1 MSLDVKAESVAASCL
16 GHCHCRG
23 RYRICDELWIQTRQ
37 ASSLHKTLDDIK
49 ALIAQIYRWIVRH
62 GAEHISVVLS
72 LVARNNRTMEL
83 SYLVVPNLCCELV
96 LLAILLMPPVRFP
109 NAGMLFRLSNTW
121 GYSIGS
127 PYLWVVEILQP
138 LCAVYVYRYSRPTA
152 VSSESW
158 TAKTLSASSSTRPV
172 WSSLKVREPVYTG
185 LWGNTVMLNDVTIVS
200 HDRRTGMVRF
210 NMLSSLSQFNFSRAL
225 MLNADVF
232 GLSADHMHDDAC
244 SLFVVAGPWPDSIN
258 LNTETL
264 PDGLRPTR
272 LQYRTEHH
280 PWIDLLPVAQLRNNI
295 LERSVDSYDEEGLCR
310 AFTGRGHG
318 QGPGVIV
325 WREPWDPSGWEVT
338 AEFAR
343 SWGWVISGC
352 FDLFRSTNMWRS
364 QRGERPLFRSQ

>member
-1 MSLDVKAESVAASCL
+1 MSESTSLDYQLLLQSGVIGDKDNWSGVADSVK
-16 GHCHCRG
+16 RKKIQN
-23 RYRICDELWIQTRQ
+23 RINQR
-37 ASSLHKTLDDIK
+37 SHRK
-49 ALIAQIYRWIVRH
+49 
-62 GAEHISVVLS
+62 
-72 LVARNNRTMEL
+72 LVAIYKRSCDVSSCVNIC
-83 SYLVVPNLCCELV
+83 LVGARQRQKP
-96 LLAILLMPPVRFP
+96 
-109 NAGMLFRLSNTW
+109 
-121 GYSIGS
+121 S
-127 PYLWVVEILQP
+127 PSALDP
-138 LCAVYVYRYSRPTA
+138 STA
-152 VSSESW
+152 VSTPAHLNATSVPALISAVLNHEIDLKMLIDKVSILQLHSW
-158 TAKTLSASSSTRPV
+158 DNQAIIRV
-172 WSSLKVREPVYTG
+172 FE
-185 LWGNTVMLNDVTIVS
+185 TIVS

-244 SLFVVAGPWPDSIN
+244 SLFVVAGPWPHSIN